1 VRFRPEPGPRLEAK
15 RARII
20 DAALRHFAEQG
31 YHAAR
36 IEDLAAQLGFAKGS
50 IFQYFGSKAGLF
62 LETYKKAVK
71 SFPAYL
77 DCPANIREKGFF
89 EIVRYWLL
97 RTERLVREDGRLFH
111 QLWTGTAWTDCCE
124 FTFDEMWPI
133 DCEVANWWTSTSP
146 ASHFRTGVTVGRAGR
161 DGTRKAIRE
170 GEFTHRRGAEIL
182 ARTPVTSTPQLLA
195 ILAEHFDLHFPA
207 GTRFDPV

>member
-1 VRFRPEPGPRLEAK
+1 MTASGNDPGSHQRIRSRRAVLEPPVRFSPEPGPRLEAK

-20 DAALRHFAEQG
+20 DAALQHFAEQG

-77 DCPANIREKGFF
+77 DCPANILEKGFF

-97 RTERLVREDGRLFH
+97 GTQRLLGAGWISH
-111 QLWTGTAWTDCCE
+111 PGAPLWNFWAA
-124 FTFDEMWPI
+124 FNF
-133 DCEVANWWTSTSP
+133 
-146 ASHFRTGVTVGRAGR
+146 
-161 DGTRKAIRE
+161 K
-170 GEFTHRRGAEIL
+170 
-182 ARTPVTSTPQLLA
+182 
-195 ILAEHFDLHFPA
+195 
-207 GTRFDPV
+207 

>member
-1 VRFRPEPGPRLEAK
+1 MTASSSDPGSHQRIRSRRALLEPPVRFRPEPEPRLEAK

-20 DAALRHFAEQG
+20 DAALQHFAERG

-62 LETYKKAVK
+62 LETYKKAVR

-97 RTERLVREDGRLFH
+97 RTERLPRGGWGCFRRPPLGKFGR
-111 QLWTGTAWTDCCE
+111 
-124 FTFDEMWPI
+124 
-133 DCEVANWWTSTSP
+133 
-146 ASHFRTGVTVGRAGR
+146 
-161 DGTRKAIRE
+161 
-170 GEFTHRRGAEIL
+170 
-182 ARTPVTSTPQLLA
+182 
-195 ILAEHFDLHFPA
+195 
-207 GTRFDPV
+207 